1 MTLTLTTL
9 RFKDSATYLM
19 SALFIIGN
27 IVMPQ
32 LFHLI
37 PDGGV
42 TWLPIYFF
50 TLIGSY
56 IYGWR
61 VGLLTALLSPVINS
75 LFFAMPPVT
84 ALPAI
89 MLKSALL
96 AVIAGLT
103 ASRFRH
109 TSILLLVAVVLGYQT
124 VGTLGEWIMK
134 GDLFLACQDFR
145 MGIPGMLL
153 QIIGGYLI
161 IPRR

>member
-9 RFKDSATYLM
+9 RFRDPATYLM

-37 PDGGV
+37 PDGGP

-75 LFFAMPPVT
+75 FFFTMPPVA

-89 MLKSALL
+89 MLKSSLL
-96 AVIAGLT
+96 AVIAGMT

-109 TSILLLVAVVLGYQT
+109 TSLLLLIAVVLGYQT

-134 GDLFLACQDFR
+134 GNLFLACQDFR